1 MQTRKDKRFDNRS
14 KAVFKK
20 DIYFGT
26 AVEGYWWEH
35 LLVEAERCNGFGFNK
50 YKNNG
55 CGNDGR
61 YLKTGT
67 NTGGADYWADGWV
80 FNQPF
85 AHGIEVKWVSSPGRI
100 TLKKADVECYLK
112 EGSGLYIIQNINRS
126 LDLRRPKGNHD
137 IKKYLSSL
145 DKACVDGKI
154 VWSLMLAGNF
164 AAMMDEFKNYRPI
177 KYMGNKLGVV
187 IPDDDWIR
195 YASISGAFFK

>member
-14 KAVFKK
+14 KETFKK

-26 AVEGYWWEH
+26 AVESYWWNK
-35 LLVEAERCNGFGFNK
+35 LLVEAERQNGFGFVSHRS
-50 YKNNG
+50 NG

-67 NTGGADYWADGWV
+67 NTGGADYWAEGWV
-80 FNQPF
+80 FDQPF

-100 TLKKADVECYLK
+100 TLKKADVDCYLR
-112 EGSGLYIIQNINRS
+112 EGSGLFIIQNVSN
-126 LDLRRPKGNHD
+126 DANLRKPKDHD
-137 IKKYLSSL
+137 IQKYLSRL
-145 DKACVDGKI
+145 DKACVDCKI
-154 VWSLMLAGNF
+154 VWSLMLADNF
-164 AAMMDEFKNYRPI
+164 AAMMDEFNNYRPI

-195 YASISGAFFK
+195 YASVSGAFFK

>member
-14 KAVFKK
+14 KETFKK

-26 AVEGYWWEH
+26 AVESHWWDK
-35 LLVEAERCNGFGFNK
+35 LLVEAERCNGFGFN
-50 YKNNG
+50 NHFSNG

-61 YLKTGT
+61 YLETGT
-67 NTGGADYWADGWV
+67 NTGGADYWAEGWV
-80 FNQPF
+80 FDQSF

-100 TLKKADVECYLK
+100 TLKKADVACYLK
-112 EGSGLYIIQNINRS
+112 EGSGLFIIQNISN
-126 LDLRRPKGNHD
+126 DANLRKPKDHD
-137 IKKYLSSL
+137 IQKYLSRL

-154 VWSLMLAGNF
+154 VWSLMLADNF
-164 AAMMDEFKNYRPI
+164 AAMMDEFNNYRPI

-195 YASISGAFFK
+195 YASVSGVFFK

>member
-14 KAVFKK
+14 KETFKK

-26 AVEGYWWEH
+26 AVESYWWNK
-35 LLVEAERCNGFGFNK
+35 LLVEAERQNGFGFVSHRS
-50 YKNNG
+50 NG

-67 NTGGADYWADGWV
+67 NTGGADYWAEGWV
-80 FNQPF
+80 FDQPF

-100 TLKKADVECYLK
+100 TLKKADVDCYLR
-112 EGSGLYIIQNINRS
+112 EGSGLFIIQNVSN
-126 LDLRRPKGNHD
+126 DANLRKPKDHD
-137 IKKYLSSL
+137 IQKYLSRL

-154 VWSLMLAGNF
+154 VWSLMLANNF
-164 AAMMDEFKNYRPI
+164 ACMMDEFNNYRPI

-195 YASISGAFFK
+195 YASVSGAFFK